1 MKHWDIYQPLPY
13 MDIYGAFLK
22 SHEKYGILWDFWQTG
37 KFSVGF
43 WLGFNQ
49 QNDDTSGKRL
59 QFANWKMAIDIVDL
73 PIKNMEV
80 FHSYVSVYQR
90 IPLNR

>member
-1 MKHWDIYQPLPY
+1 M
-13 MDIYGAFLK
+13 GF
-22 SHEKYGILWDFWQTG
+22 YGISGKPENFQWGFGWDLT
-37 KFSVGF
+37 
-43 WLGFNQ
+43 NRMMIP
-49 QNDDTSGKRL
+49 SGKRL